1 MIKGLGN
8 AEALSFCFIQGI
20 SGLVDRR
27 SYCREQVSRTAYIGF
42 RKKRNQI
49 SASTRTHHIQSIVS
63 SSLLLKF
70 FGASFAATGA
80 PPASAMLAIASERR
94 L

>member
-1 MIKGLGN
+1 MIKGLDI
-8 AEALSFCFIQGI
+8 AEALAFCVIPGV

-70 FGASFAATGA
+70 
-80 PPASAMLAIASERR
+80 SARHSPLQAR
-94 L
+94 LLRH